1 MYRAQR
7 IALWLG
13 ALLRGQGGRQHGD
26 VVAYFEGERG
36 AEHYVREEWPTGT
49 VQYYEGKAGA
59 EHYVRREWPTGAVQY
74 YEGKAGAEYLVRI
87 KRCPS
92 TGAVIYSSRVSAAT
106 YMCF

>member
-1 MYRAQR
+1 M
-7 IALWLG
+7 
-13 ALLRGQGGRQHGD
+13 
-26 VVAYFEGERG
+26 VAYFEGKCGTECI
-36 AEHYVREEWPTGT
+36 VRKELPSGS
-49 VQYYEGKAGA
+49 VL
-59 EHYVRREWPTGAVQY
+59 Y

>member
-1 MYRAQR
+1 MPRR
-7 IALWLG
+7 N
-13 ALLRGQGGRQHGD
+13 RNGD
-26 VVAYFEGERG
+26 PGKLAAVRHYKGKRG
-36 AEHYVREEWPTGT
+36 AERLVSVLMSSG
-49 VQYYEGKAGA
+49 VVAYYEGKRGA
-59 EHYVRREWPTGAVQY
+59 EHYVRRELPTGAVLY

>member
-1 MYRAQR
+1 MPPLEEREFHSRRLAHGRA
-7 IALWLG
+7 I
-13 ALLRGQGGRQHGD
+13 
-26 VVAYFEGERG
+26 
-36 AEHYVREEWPTGT
+36 HYE
-49 VQYYEGKAGA
+49 A
-59 EHYVRREWPTGAVQY
+59 QY

>member
-1 MYRAQR
+1 
-7 IALWLG
+7 
-13 ALLRGQGGRQHGD
+13 
-26 VVAYFEGERG
+26 VE
-36 AEHYVREEWPTGT
+36 
-49 VQYYEGKAGA
+49 
-59 EHYVRREWPTGAVQY
+59 Y